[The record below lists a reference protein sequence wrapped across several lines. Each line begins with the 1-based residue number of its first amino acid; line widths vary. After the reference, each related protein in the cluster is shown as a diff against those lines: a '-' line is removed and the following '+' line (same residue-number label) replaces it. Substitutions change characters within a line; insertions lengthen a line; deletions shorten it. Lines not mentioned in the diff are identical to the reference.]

1 MIPRRAFAAAL
12 LCASFCMPAFAAEDA
27 AAPTV
32 QWVLPWKAGT
42 TLVYAMEDTTTEVRG
57 DQRSRSR
64 STSTTEVRITEASK
78 EGFVQSWTGTGGRF
92 QVLEG
97 DRAAE
102 ALMQQFASAF
112 DGVAL
117 EVQLNAAGNYAR
129 AGNIAELAPRL
140 REAFLAGAQLGLDQQ
155 LAKTGEDVSGEARLK
170 AMERMQGI
178 VDRMTAP
185 AVLEAMLT
193 RNVQWYNG
201 FVGIDVEP
209 DETYELHTELPNP
222 FGGPTFPATLTFSL
236 AVSSEDPEDLFVSF
250 DQRIDPEKGRA
261 AVIGATRALLGED
274 VPENSLQAL
283 AFSMVD
289 EGLFVVHRPTGT
301 VEMFEAVRTTKF
313 GDFEKVERHRLRLT
327 SGGHGHVWR
336 DEQEAEAAAAK

>member
-1 MIPRRAFAAAL
+1 MNPCRAFAAAV
-12 LCASFCMPAFAAEDA
+12 LCVLSCVPAFAVEQTS
-27 AAPTV
+27 APTV

-42 TLVYAMEDTTTEVRG
+42 TLVYAMEDTTTEVQDKR
-57 DQRSRSR
+57 RSRSR
-64 STSTTEVRITEASK
+64 SSSTTTVRITEASA
-78 EGFVQSWTGTGGRF
+78 EGFVQTWTSTGARF
-92 QVLEG
+92 QVLDG

-117 EVQLNAAGNYAR
+117 EVQLDAAGNYAR

-140 REAFLAGAQLGLDQQ
+140 REVFLAGAQLGLDQQ
-155 LAKTGEDVSGEARLK
+155 LAKTDEDVSGEARLK
-170 AMERMQGI
+170 AMERMRGI

-201 FVGIDVEP
+201 FVGIDIEP

-236 AVSSEDPEDLFVSF
+236 AISSEDPEDLFVSF

-261 AVIGATRALLGED
+261 AVISATRALLGED
-274 VPENSLQAL
+274 LPENRLQAL

-301 VEMFEAVRTTKF
+301 IEMFEAVRTTKF
-313 GDFEKVERHRLRLT
+313 GDREKVERHRLRLT

-336 DEQEAEAAAAK
+336 DEQEAEVAR

>member
-1 MIPRRAFAAAL
+1 MIPPRAFAAAL
-12 LCASFCMPAFAAEDA
+12 LCASFCMPALAAEDA

-32 QWVLPWKAGT
+32 QWVMPWKAGT
-42 TLVYAMEDTTTEVRG
+42 ALVYAAEDTTTEVRG

-78 EGFVQSWTGTGGRF
+78 EGFVQSWTGTDGRF

-117 EVQLNAAGNYAR
+117 EVRLDAAGNYAG

-140 REAFLAGAQLGLDQQ
+140 REAVLAGAQTGLDQQ
-155 LAKTGEDVSGEARLK
+155 LAKVDQGARDAARAEAMK
-170 AMERMQGI
+170 RMQGI

-185 AVLEAMLT
+185 PVLEAILT

-201 FVGIDVEP
+201 FVGIDIEP
-209 DETYELHTELPNP
+209 DQAYELRTELPNP
-222 FGGPTFPATLTFSL
+222 FAGPTFPATLTFSL
-236 AVSSEDPEDLFVSF
+236 SVSPEDSKDLYVSF
-250 DQRIDPEKGRA
+250 DQRIDPEKGKP
-261 AVIGATRALLGED
+261 AVIAATRALVGED
-274 VPENSLQAL
+274 LPVDELQAL

-289 EGLFVVHRPTGT
+289 EGLFVVDRATGT
-301 VEMFEAVRTTKF
+301 IEMFEATRTTKF
-313 GDFEKVERHRLRLT
+313 GDREKVERHRLRLT

-336 DEQEAEAAAAK
+336 DEQEAEAAIAE